1 MLAAPWLGWL
11 IIHSQFGEAILLTL
25 IAGITDWLDGWSAR
39 KLQLTSQTGAYLDP
53 IADKSLLVTL
63 FLALGW
69 AKQIP
74 AWLVVLV
81 LGRDFVILV
90 GAGIVYLR
98 TGVTKFPPSI
108 WGKVSTFFQLAAVV
122 LVLLR
127 AAAGNAAVLAF
138 ILRSLELIA
147 LGLTAIFTAWSGAH
161 YILRGVR
168 ILQKP
173 QRTVV

>member
-11 IIHSQFGEAILLTL
+11 IIHSRFREAILLTL
-25 IAGITDWLDGWSAR
+25 AAGITDWLDGWTAR

-74 AWLVVLV
+74 AWLVALV
-81 LGRDFVILV
+81 LGRDLVILA
-90 GAGIVYLR
+90 GAGFVYLR
-98 TGVTKFPPSI
+98 TGLTKFPPSI
-108 WGKVSTFFQLAAVV
+108 WGKVSTFFQISAVL

-127 AAAGNAAVLAF
+127 AAAVPATATAYL
-138 ILRSLELIA
+138 LRGLELIA
-147 LGLTAIFTAWSGAH
+147 LGLTVVITVWSGAH
-161 YILRGVR
+161 YILRGIR